1 MTTMPWSMLLGI
13 LISTVIAGYVIGLTV
28 IAGDIRE
35 RTWAGA
41 KPAIDDALP
50 QRGLT
55 R

>member
-1 MTTMPWSMLLGI
+1 MPWSMLLGI

-28 IAGDIRE
+28 MGGDVRE
-35 RTWAGA
+35 RTWATVHR
-41 KPAIDDALP
+41 PPLDDRIP